1 MKRGRDLPYDPGRA
15 DSGEMAGNLSYEDD
29 YFLEERSNEDS
40 AALVLDSLLA
50 ELPERQR
57 AAIEMCVLG
66 QISYAAAGRLMGCSD
81 QTMRRETLRA
91 LAFFRA
97 RLENTPWLMT
107 LLDRTYLPVGP
118 LAGQDLP
125 EIR

>member
-1 MKRGRDLPYDPGRA
+1 VKRGRDLPYDPSRA

-97 RLENTPWLMT
+97 RLESTPWLTT

>member
-1 MKRGRDLPYDPGRA
+1 VKRGRDLPYDPSRA
-15 DSGEMAGNLSYEDD
+15 DSGELAGDLSYEDD

-97 RLENTPWLMT
+97 RLESTPWLTT

-125 EIR
+125 EIQ

>member
-1 MKRGRDLPYDPGRA
+1 
-15 DSGEMAGNLSYEDD
+15 MAGNLSYEDD

-97 RLENTPWLMT
+97 RLESTPWLTT

-125 EIR
+125 EIL

>member
-1 MKRGRDLPYDPGRA
+1 MKRGRDLPYDPSRA
-15 DSGEMAGNLSYEDD
+15 DSGELAGDLSYEDD

-97 RLENTPWLMT
+97 RLESTPWLTT

-125 EIR
+125 EIQ

>member
-1 MKRGRDLPYDPGRA
+1 VKRGRDLPYDPSRA

-97 RLENTPWLMT
+97 RLENTPWLTT

>member
-1 MKRGRDLPYDPGRA
+1 MKRGRDLPYDPSRA

-97 RLENTPWLMT
+97 RLESTPWLTT

-125 EIR
+125 EIL